1 MSEQQL
7 LRDAD
12 IEPTSEVIAK
22 SLGNIND
29 TYIKF
34 MEGHISL
41 LPGRRKDSTK
51 RNCTKTGCGQC
62 TEFWFTHSEHV
73 FS

>member
-34 MEGHISL
+34 MEGLKNHDIDVCWRYYNDGKAWL
-41 LPGRRKDSTK
+41 GKALYKWTTIRGTK
-51 RNCTKTGCGQC
+51 RR
-62 TEFWFTHSEHV
+62 
-73 FS
+73 